1 MDVELPL
8 IGLQGELSRVRKAI
22 QRRESLLVLGARGSG
37 KTRLL
42 RAALREPGCDAI
54 YVQSASV
61 LHDFLV
67 RLARSLILAGHRAT
81 ISKIGRASDLDHFLS
96 AQTSVHLKGILWT
109 AIEKEPVMM
118 VIDNIEGAG
127 VRNYRFLQRIYH
139 RKGVGMIAAARDYR
153 CLDALAHLFWDPRKV
168 VNVPALTQ
176 LEAHALFDRLVE
188 RLQLSH
194 LDVERFREQVLDSAQ
209 GNPAEIVEM
218 CKLAAQPQYQRGS
231 HVMFAPLRIDAII
244 KLGALH

>member
-1 MDVELPL
+1 MDLELPL

-81 ISKIGRASDLDHFLS
+81 INKIGRASDLDHSLS
-96 AQTSVHLKGILWT
+96 AQTSINLKGILWT
-109 AIEKEPVMM
+109 TIEKEPVMLI
-118 VIDNIEGAG
+118 IDDVQGAG
-127 VRNYRFLQRIYH
+127 VRNYRFLQRIFH
-139 RKGVGMIAAARDYR
+139 TKGVGVIAATRDYR
-153 CLDALAHLFWDPRKV
+153 CLDALSHLFWDPRKV
-168 VNVPALTQ
+168 VNVPPLAQ
-176 LEAHALFDRLVE
+176 SEAHTLFDRLVE
-188 RLQLSH
+188 RLRLRH
-194 LDVERFREQVLDSAQ
+194 LDLEEFREQVLGSAQ

-218 CKLAAQPQYQRGS
+218 CKLAAQPQYQHGS
-231 HVMFAPLRIDAII
+231 HVKFALLRIDAII
-244 KLGALH
+244 KLGAIH